1 MSSINEL
8 KKNNKLHKKGKS
20 FSKDKSSQNIE
31 KLIETKITE
40 SDRQKKNT
48 SFILPPLN
56 LSFKKKAFLEPTSIL
71 TKFIQK
77 KTSDLIKQTNK
88 NLHKS
93 KIFNFSSSNIISS
106 SKKIKSN
113 KDKIIKNNNSQE
125 LNSKVTLPSKN
136 LFITEKT
143 TINNNDD
150 QNYINI
156 NENLQIIQSDKQDDF
171 INNNN
176 NIDNQVT
183 QNNINKKEES
193 FINEKELKELIPTK
207 SFPSS
212 KKISNPLTS
221 NNEPNSSDININFQ
235 NENKIFSSKFRRLCK
250 YLPNI
255 KNKSMSKSYTNKKL
269 NISGVGLTYIYDS
282 DVKFQSKIFNEQIN
296 LIEDNFN
303 QYKQCI
309 NKNNF
314 LDVFKSMP
322 LNTKIKYNKS
332 LEEIFGILLLLPK
345 LILGN
350 YYNLMYDLKEI
361 NFPKKENFQSSYVF
375 DEEENLI
382 KNINLL
388 NEVHNFLK
396 KSFEFYLILVSKP
409 SSYDLPLNQR
419 NYFKVLSY
427 FEKVRNNIFYIINSF
442 YNAEKNLNEDI
453 LVINKIINNK
463 NISLINDEDLL
474 EDSYYNDLNIK
485 KTKKKEIKSKVI
497 DRMKEQ
503 ILFKRSKE
511 MERKI
516 RINSALGLDN
526 KDNKSFNYLGK
537 EIKNKKNQFK
547 SIFDS
552 KLVDKLLYYFD
563 KETRIKIIS
572 NKINNDEK
580 NSQIKKYKVIKIN
593 Y

>member
-156 NENLQIIQSDKQDDF
+156 NENLQIIQSDKKDDF
-171 INNNN
+171 IINNN

-427 FEKVRNNIFYIINSF
+427 FEKVRNNIFYITI
-442 YNAEKNLNEDI
+442 I
-453 LVINKIINNK
+453 IIIIIN
-463 NISLINDEDLL
+463 LL
-474 EDSYYNDLNIK
+474 FNN
-485 KTKKKEIKSKVI
+485 SKF
-497 DRMKEQ
+497 
-503 ILFKRSKE
+503 L
-511 MERKI
+511 
-516 RINSALGLDN
+516 
-526 KDNKSFNYLGK
+526 
-537 EIKNKKNQFK
+537 
-547 SIFDS
+547 
-552 KLVDKLLYYFD
+552 
-563 KETRIKIIS
+563 
-572 NKINNDEK
+572 
-580 NSQIKKYKVIKIN
+580 
-593 Y
+593 